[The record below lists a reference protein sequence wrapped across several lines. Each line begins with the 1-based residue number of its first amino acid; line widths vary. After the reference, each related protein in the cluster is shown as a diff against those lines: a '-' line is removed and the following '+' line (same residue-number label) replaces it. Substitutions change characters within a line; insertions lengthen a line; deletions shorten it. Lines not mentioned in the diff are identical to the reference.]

1 MGKRE
6 LVDLTVHLHAETARA
21 ILVSDD
27 GDRGR
32 AVWLPLS
39 QIEVDREKLKSPAVV
54 VTLPEWLA
62 VDKGLI

>member
-1 MGKRE
+1 MQGEIHE
-6 LVDLTVHLHAETARA
+6 LILHMHSRTEKA

-27 GDRGR
+27 GDRAK

-39 QIEVDREKLKSPAVV
+39 QIQFDETRLKLPAVI

-62 VDKGLI
+62 VDKGLL